1 MLDASGNPGLISVL
15 CGAVAPEEAM
25 IVIGDA
31 GGFHLLPAGTPRV
44 DPSRLLQGDRF
55 GKLLAQARESFDM
68 IIVDAPPVLP
78 VPDALTIGRWT
89 DGAVL
94 AVRFDTSR
102 FPLVERATRRL
113 AHIGV
118 PLIGAVVNGVRSTES
133 RYGRYYVCGTSTYS
147 AGASALDE
155 SGT

>member
-1 MLDASGNPGLISVL
+1 MSSENPGLINVL
-15 CGAVAPEEAM
+15 RRRSTPEEAI

-31 GGFHLLPAGTPRV
+31 GGFHLLPAGTPRI
-44 DPSRLLQGDRF
+44 DPSRLLQGDQF

-78 VPDALTIGRWT
+78 VPDALMIGRWT

-94 AVRFDTSR
+94 AVRSDTSR
-102 FPLVERATRRL
+102 FPQIERATRRL
-113 AHIGV
+113 AHVGV

-133 RYGRYYVCGTSTYS
+133 GYGGYYAYGTSTYAYGTS
-147 AGASALDE
+147 TTDE
-155 SGT
+155 ADT